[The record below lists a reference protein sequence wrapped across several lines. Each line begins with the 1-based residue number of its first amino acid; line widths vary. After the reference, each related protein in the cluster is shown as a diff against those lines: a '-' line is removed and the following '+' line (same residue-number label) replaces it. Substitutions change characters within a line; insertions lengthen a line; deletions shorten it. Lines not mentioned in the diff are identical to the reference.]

1 MIDFAP
7 DPEFQQKV
15 EWTRAFVRDRVE
27 LLDALWP
34 EPTAP
39 YDRSL
44 KEARALLKPL
54 QDEVRRQGLFACHLD
69 KELGG
74 PGYGQVRFTFINEIL
89 GRTNWGPVVFGC
101 QGPDSGNSEILA
113 RYGTPEQKA
122 GWLAPLLAGEMYS
135 CFSMTEPRGGSDPT
149 LFTCIATPDGGEWV
163 IEGEKWYS
171 SHANYA
177 DFLIVMAVT
186 DPEAAP
192 YERATMFIVP
202 AATPGV
208 TFVRETGLFTEPPE
222 AKGGH
227 PYVRYDKVRVPDSA
241 RLGPR
246 GKGFAV
252 AQSRLGGGRIH
263 HAMRTIGLVQKCL
276 DMMAERAVS
285 RELRDG
291 PLSRKQAVQFDIAD
305 THIALRQF
313 RLQVLHCAWLADR
326 EHEGGNPA
334 ELREAISSLKVATA
348 NIAKDVVWRAM
359 HLHGSLGVSNEM
371 PFAHM
376 LMTAAMLG
384 LADGPTEVHRASVAR
399 MVLKGYKP
407 APGPDPSEHLPT
419 RRATARAWLADAL
432 AAAEWRP

>member
-1 MIDFAP
+1 VIDFTP
-7 DPEFQQKV
+7 DPDFQTKV
-15 EWTRAFVRDRVE
+15 DWTRTFVADQVE
-27 LLDALWP
+27 FLDALWP

-39 YDRSL
+39 YDRSIA
-44 KEARALLKPL
+44 EARKLLKPM
-54 QDEVRRQGLFACHLD
+54 QAQVRAQGLWACHLD

-74 PGYGQVRFTFINEIL
+74 PGYGQVRFTYINEIL

-122 GWLAPLLAGEMYS
+122 RWLKPLLEGEKYS

-149 LFTCIATPDGGEWV
+149 LFTCKATKDGDDWV

-171 SHANYA
+171 SHANLA

-186 DPEAAP
+186 DPEAPP

-202 AATPGV
+202 ASTPGIK
-208 TFVRETGLFTEPPE
+208 FIRETGVFTEPPE

-227 PYVRYDKVRVPDSA
+227 PYVHYDKVRLPDSA
-241 RLGPR
+241 RLGPV
-246 GKGFAV
+246 GQGFAV
-252 AQSRLGGGRIH
+252 SQARLGGGRIH

-276 DMMAERAVS
+276 DMMAERSLS

-313 RLQVLHCAWLADR
+313 RLQVLHCAWLADK
-326 EHEGGNPA
+326 EHDGSVRPE

-348 NIAKDVVWRAM
+348 NIAQEVVWRAM
-359 HLHGSLGVSNEM
+359 HLHGALGVSNEM

-376 LMTAAMLG
+376 LMTAAMVG
-384 LADGPTEVHRASVAR
+384 LADGPTEIHRSSVAR
-399 MVLKGYKP
+399 MVLKGYQST
-407 APGPDPSEHLPT
+407 PGLFPREHLPT
-419 RRATARAWLADAL
+419 RRAEARARLAAAL
-432 AAAEWRP
+432 AAAE

>member
-1 MIDFAP
+1 MFDFSP
-7 DPEFQQKV
+7 DPDFQPKV
-15 EWTRAFVRDRVE
+15 EWTRRFVRERVE

-34 EPTAP
+34 DPTAP

-44 KEARALLKPL
+44 TEARKLLKPM
-54 QDEVRRQGLFACHLD
+54 QDEVRAQGLFACHLD

-113 RYGTPEQKA
+113 RYGTPDQKS
-122 GWLAPLLAGEMYS
+122 LYLEPLLRGEKYS
-135 CFSMTEPRGGSDPT
+135 CFSMTEPKGGSDPT
-149 LFTCIATPDGGEWV
+149 LFTCSAVRDGDDWV
-163 IEGEKWYS
+163 IDGEKWYS
-171 SHANYA
+171 SHANFA
-177 DFLIVMAVT
+177 DFLIVMAVS
-186 DPEAAP
+186 DPQAPP

-202 AATPGV
+202 TDTPGV
-208 TFVRETGLFTEPPE
+208 EWVRETGLFTEAPD

-227 PYVRYDKVRVPDSA
+227 PYVRYNRVRVPDSA

-246 GKGFAV
+246 GKGFDV

-276 DMMAERAVS
+276 DMMAERALS

-313 RLQVLHCAWLADR
+313 RLQVLHCAWLADQ
-326 EHEGGNPA
+326 EHHGGDPRA
-334 ELREAISSLKVATA
+334 LREAISSLKVASA

-384 LADGPTEVHRASVAR
+384 LADGPTETHRSAVAK
-399 MVLKGYKP
+399 MVLKHYRP

-419 RRATARAWLADAL
+419 RRAEARARLAGLL
-432 AAAEWRP
+432 AAVE

>member
-7 DPEFQQKV
+7 DPDFQPKV
-15 EWTRAFVRDRVE
+15 EWARAFVRDKVE
-27 LLDALWP
+27 MLDALWP

-39 YDRSL
+39 YDRSIA
-44 KEARALLKPL
+44 EARALLRPL
-54 QDEVRRQGLFACHLD
+54 QDEVRRQGLWACHLD
-69 KELGG
+69 RELGG

-122 GWLAPLLAGEMYS
+122 RWLTPLLAGEMYS
-135 CFSMTEPRGGSDPT
+135 CFSMTEPHGGSDPT
-149 LFTCIATPDGGEWV
+149 LFTCTATREGDDWV
-163 IEGEKWYS
+163 IDGEKWYS
-171 SHANYA
+171 SHANFA
-177 DFLIVMAVT
+177 DFLIVMAVS
-186 DPEAAP
+186 DPDAPP

-202 AATPGV
+202 AGTPGLR
-208 TFVRETGLFTEPPE
+208 FIRETGLFNEPPD

-227 PYVRYDKVRVPDSA
+227 PYVRYDHVRVPDSA

-246 GKGFAV
+246 GQGFAV

-276 DMMAERAVS
+276 DMMGERALS

-313 RLQVLHCAWLADR
+313 RLQVLHCAWLADKEQAGEVR
-326 EHEGGNPA
+326 PE
-334 ELREAISSLKVATA
+334 ELREAISSLKVAMA

-359 HLHGSLGVSNEM
+359 HLHGALGVSNEM
-371 PFAHM
+371 PFAQM
-376 LMTAAMLG
+376 LMTAAMVG
-384 LADGPTEVHRASVAR
+384 LADGPTETHRSAVAR
-399 MVLKGYKP
+399 QVLKAYRP
-407 APGPDPSEHLPT
+407 APGPNPTEHLPT
-419 RRATARAWLADAL
+419 RRAEAEIWR
-432 AAAEWRP
+432 AAAAVAAE

>member
-1 MIDFAP
+1 VIDFSP
-7 DPEFQQKV
+7 DSEFQEKV
-15 EWTRAFVRDRVE
+15 DWARGFVRDKVE
-27 LLDALWP
+27 PLDALWP

-44 KEARALLKPL
+44 SEARALLKPL
-54 QDEVRRQGLFACHLD
+54 QEAVRRRGLWACHLD
-69 KELGG
+69 RELGG
-74 PGYGQVRFTFINEIL
+74 PGYGQARFTFINEIL

-113 RYGTPEQKA
+113 RFGTQDQKER
-122 GWLAPLLAGEMYS
+122 WLAPLLTGEMYS
-135 CFSMTEPRGGSDPT
+135 CFSMTEPLGGSDPT
-149 LFTCIATPDGGEWV
+149 LFTCTATRAGEDWV

-186 DPEAAP
+186 DPQAPP

-202 AATPGV
+202 AQTHGIR
-208 TFVRETGLFTEPPE
+208 FVRETGLFTEPPE
-222 AKGGH
+222 SKGGH
-227 PYVRYDKVRVPDSA
+227 PYVRYSQVRVPDTA

-246 GKGFAV
+246 GQGFAV

-263 HAMRTIGLVQKCL
+263 HAMRTVGLVQKCL
-276 DMMAERAVS
+276 DMMGERALS

-313 RLQVLHCAWLADR
+313 RLQVLHCAWLADQ
-326 EHEGGNPA
+326 EHTGKVRPE

-348 NIAKDVVWRAM
+348 NISKEVVWRAM
-359 HLHGSLGVSNEM
+359 HLHGALGVSNEM

-384 LADGPTEVHRASVAR
+384 LADGPTETHRSAVAR
-399 MVLKGYKP
+399 QVLKGYRP
-407 APGPDPSEHLPT
+407 APGPNPSEHLPT
-419 RRATARAWLADAL
+419 RRAQAAAWLSAAH
-432 AAAEWRP
+432 AAAK

>member
-7 DPEFQQKV
+7 DPEFQKKVDWARHFVREKV
-15 EWTRAFVRDRVE
+15 EP
-27 LLDALWP
+27 LDALWP
-34 EPTAP
+34 DPTAP

-44 KEARALLKPL
+44 TEARRLLKPL
-54 QDEVRRQGLFACHLD
+54 QEEVRRQGLWGCHLD
-69 KELGG
+69 RELGG

-89 GRTNWGPVVFGC
+89 GRTNWGPVVFGS

-113 RYGTPEQKA
+113 RYGTPEQKER
-122 GWLAPLLAGEMYS
+122 WLKPLLAGEMYS
-135 CFSMTEPRGGSDPT
+135 CFSMTEPKGGSDPT
-149 LFTCIATPDGGEWV
+149 LFTCTATPDGGDWV
-163 IEGEKWYS
+163 IQGEKWYS
-171 SHANYA
+171 SHANLA

-186 DPEAAP
+186 DPQAP
-192 YERATMFIVP
+192 AYERATMFIIP
-202 AATPGV
+202 SATPGIV
-208 TFVRETGLFTEPPE
+208 FKRETGVFTEPPE
-222 AKGGH
+222 ARGGH
-227 PYVRYDKVRVPDSA
+227 PYVSYEGVRVPDSA

-246 GKGFAV
+246 GQGFAV

-276 DMMAERAVS
+276 DMMAERALS

-326 EHEGGNPA
+326 EHSGELAPD

-348 NIAKDVVWRAM
+348 NISKDVVWRAM

-384 LADGPTEVHRASVAR
+384 LADGPTEIHRSSVAR
-399 MVLKGYKP
+399 MVLKGYSP
-407 APGPDPSEHLPT
+407 APGPNPTEHLPT
-419 RRATARAWLADAL
+419 RRAEARAMLAASL
-432 AAAEWRP
+432 AAAE

>member
-1 MIDFAP
+1 MIDFAL
-7 DPEFQQKV
+7 DPEFQKKV
-15 EWTRAFVRDRVE
+15 EWTRDLVHAKVE
-27 LLDALWP
+27 PLDAMWP

-44 KEARALLKPL
+44 TDARKLLKPL
-54 QDEVRRQGLFACHLD
+54 QDLVRAEGLFACHLG

-113 RYGTPEQKA
+113 RYGTPEQKERY
-122 GWLAPLLAGEMYS
+122 LAPLLKGEKYS
-135 CFSMTEPRGGSDPT
+135 CFSMTEPMGGSDPT
-149 LFTCIATPDGGEWV
+149 LFTCTATRDGDDWV
-163 IEGEKWYS
+163 IDGEKWYS

-177 DFLIVMAVT
+177 DFLIVMAVS
-186 DPEAAP
+186 DPQAPP
-192 YERATMFIVP
+192 YERASMFIVP
-202 AATPGV
+202 ADADGV
-208 TFVRETGLFTEPPE
+208 QFVRETGLFTE
-222 AKGGH
+222 AADARGGH
-227 PYVRYDKVRVPDSA
+227 PYVRYNQVRIPDSA

-246 GKGFAV
+246 GKGFDV

-263 HAMRTIGLVQKCL
+263 HAMRTIGLVQRCL
-276 DMMAERAVS
+276 DMMAERALS

-313 RLQVLHCAWLADR
+313 RLQVLHCAWLADQ
-326 EHEGGNPA
+326 EHAGTGDPK

-348 NIAKDVVWRAM
+348 NISKDVVWRAM

-371 PFAHM
+371 PFAHL

-384 LADGPTEVHRASVAR
+384 LADGPTEVHRSAVAK
-399 MVLKGYKP
+399 MVLKAYHP

-419 RRATARAWLADAL
+419 RRARARAQIAAQL
-432 AAAEWRP
+432 AAMA